1 MGVDMDEVRP
11 EEQRA
16 QRPSVL
22 PPGMRIGDRWLHFL
36 REVIE
41 TVLIV
46 ALVFLVVH
54 VTVQMFFVKGPSMEP
69 GLQNGSYVL
78 VNQLAYRFGTPK
90 RGDVIVFHPPDAPD
104 SEPYIKRIIG
114 LPGDIVTVT
123 TTSIIVDDVTLNE
136 PYIYPLGPNELENT
150 NVLDHQKIDAN
161 TYFVLGDHRTNS
173 TDSRVFG
180 GVPRQNIIGKAEF
193 VLFPLSSLEKIPT
206 YSEVFA
212 TIKT

>member
-1 MGVDMDEVRP
+1 MDEARP

-41 TVLIV
+41 TILLT
-46 ALVFLVVH
+46 ALVFLIAQ
-54 VTVQMFFVKGPSMEP
+54 VTVRPYWVDGPSMEP
-69 GLQNGSYVL
+69 GLHTGELVL
-78 VNQLAYRFGTPK
+78 VNQLAYRFGSPH
-90 RGDVIVFHPPDAPD
+90 RGDVVVIHPPSDPNGQ
-104 SEPYIKRIIG
+104 PFIKRIIG
-114 LPGDIVTVT
+114 LPGDVITIT
-123 TTSIIVDDVTLNE
+123 TTSVIVNGVKLNE
-136 PYIYPLGPNELENT
+136 PYTFPLGPDEIANT
-150 NVLDHQKIDAN
+150 SVLDQQKVAPN
-161 TYFVLGDHRTNS
+161 EYFVLGDHRTNS

-193 VLFPLSSLEKIPT
+193 VLWPLGSFEKIPT

-212 TIKT
+212 AIKT